1 MAITLI
7 SPKAFSPPVLTTS
20 IAQDVSLIL
29 ERYPKIGEK
38 IKQSWGSGDLQ
49 SYLNSLI
56 YDERGG
62 RQGFPE
68 KIVSALFRVYEGHTT
83 LFPETKRGDIW
94 DVILERLK

>member
-1 MAITLI
+1 MAITLTA
-7 SPKAFSPPVLTTS
+7 PKAFSSPDLTKS
-20 IAQDVSLIL
+20 IAQDVSTIV

-38 IKQSWGSGDLQ
+38 IKQSWGSGDLRN
-49 SYLNSLI
+49 YLNSLI

-68 KIVSALFRVYEGHTT
+68 NIVSALFRVYESHTI
-83 LFPETKRGDIW
+83 LYPEIKRGDIW

>member
-1 MAITLI
+1 MAISITA
-7 SPKAFSPPVLTTS
+7 PKAFSPPVLTTS
-20 IAQDVSLIL
+20 MARDVSLIV

-38 IKQSWGSGDLQ
+38 IKQSWGSGDLRN
-49 SYLNSLI
+49 YLNSLI

-68 KIVSALFRVYEGHTT
+68 KIVSALFRVYEGHTI

-94 DVILERLK
+94 DVILDRLK